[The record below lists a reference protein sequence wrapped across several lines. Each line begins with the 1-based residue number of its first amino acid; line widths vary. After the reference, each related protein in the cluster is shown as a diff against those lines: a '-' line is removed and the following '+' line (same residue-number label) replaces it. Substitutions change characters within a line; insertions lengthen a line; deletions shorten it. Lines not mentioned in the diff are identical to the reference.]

1 MRPMH
6 LPIAFIEKR
15 RIQRVVFSVA
25 SSSHQTIH
33 SFMQKVYEMGGWC
46 FHLPSASHMASFKS
60 LREETGDE
68 FLIGF
73 GQIEASSGVSLTGK
87 PLHQFESKI
96 IATLIQNIIPPEAV
110 RSLFPSRTGGELLT
124 QKEIDRMTFDPS
136 RFDQALSSFHPLE
149 VPFLLIG
156 GKYGDWL
163 IGLGRSDLLEKMVL
177 EIRARGLV
185 PIFSC
190 QWTTFSL
197 PKAKHLDVAG
207 FAVPIS
213 KKRGFFDLEQACKLI
228 KKFDQP
234 VISLDPFAGGG
245 LKKRSNEALAFLFDE
260 LKVHS
265 VIAEVS
271 SDEDLERLLRGIK
284 HVPSLIP
291 FRKT

>member
-1 MRPMH
+1 MH
-6 LPIAFIEKR
+6 LPIAFFEKR
-15 RIQRVVFSVA
+15 RTQRIVFSIVA
-25 SSSHQTIH
+25 SSHQTIH
-33 SFMQKVYEMGGWC
+33 PLMEKIHERGGWC
-46 FHLPSASHMASFKS
+46 FYLPSIHHLESFKS
-60 LREETGDE
+60 LKAETGDE
-68 FLIGF
+68 FLMGF
-73 GQIEASSGVSLTGK
+73 GHLEASSGVSLTGK

-96 IATLIQNIIPPEAV
+96 IATLIRNIIPPEAV
-110 RSLFPSRTGGELLT
+110 RNLFPFRIGGESLT

-136 RFDQALSSFHPLE
+136 RFDQAFSPFQPRE

-163 IGLGRSDLLEKMVL
+163 LGLGRTDLLEKMVS
-177 EIRARGLV
+177 EIRRRGFV

-207 FAVPIS
+207 YAVPIS
-213 KKRGFFDLEQACKLI
+213 KKRGLFDLEQAVKLI
-228 KKFDQP
+228 KKFDHP

-245 LKKRSNEALAFLFDE
+245 LLERSNEALAFLFDE

-265 VIAEVS
+265 VIAEIS
-271 SDEDLERLLRGIK
+271 SEEDLEPLLRGIK
-284 HVPSLIP
+284 NFPSLIP